1 METTDFKS
9 QNWNFVVKI
18 KQILKL
24 WSIFKTLLS
33 GDNVSSSNIPHD
45 VTDMGITLNKYEIF
59 HKEPAD
65 FPVKIIQ

>member
-1 METTDFKS
+1 METTDFNS

-24 WSIFKTLLS
+24 WSIIKTLLS
-33 GDNVSSSNIPHD
+33 SSGNKIPHD
-45 VTDMGITLNKYEIF
+45 VTDMGITFNEYEIF
-59 HKEPAD
+59 HKGTAD